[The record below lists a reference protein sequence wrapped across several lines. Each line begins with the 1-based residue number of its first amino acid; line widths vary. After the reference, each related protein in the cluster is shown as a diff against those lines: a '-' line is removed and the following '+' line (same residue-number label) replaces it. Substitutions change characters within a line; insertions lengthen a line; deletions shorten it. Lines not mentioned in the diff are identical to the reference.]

1 MKSLFMLTIL
11 LVLSILPVINLIS
24 LASNVR
30 KTSFIEVDEVDNDDD
45 MEINAKTEKSADEFT
60 KLSFSELRQNKIS
73 KRKPYLRKNIKSLRK
88 SKQNNIRGLK
98 SKVKEIEKLMYNDR
112 KINPNDKIRRKIF
125 RINQINRLQS
135 THTWNQSKRESM
147 EGKFSR
153 AIASQG
159 IKNTDPFVSY
169 LGFLRDSSLK
179 GNVNVMEN
187 EMKRFYS

>member
-1 MKSLFMLTIL
+1 MKSLFILTIL

>member
-73 KRKPYLRKNIKSLRK
+73 KRKPNLRKNIKSQRK